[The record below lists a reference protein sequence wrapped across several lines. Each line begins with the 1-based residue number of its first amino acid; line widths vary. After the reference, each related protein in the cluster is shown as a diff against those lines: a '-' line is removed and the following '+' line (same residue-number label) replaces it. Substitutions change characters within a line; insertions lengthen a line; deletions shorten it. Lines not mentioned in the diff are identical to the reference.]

1 MKEWF
6 DIKELVCPHVYDRHG
21 ESAWRLFDP
30 RIIEVMAWLRRTIN
44 KRIYVNMPSLGLT
57 QRGLRCNLCS
67 LVKAKTEAGILYVSP
82 HLLAAGFDFDVEGM
96 TAEEVRQ
103 WLVQYKEELPYP
115 IRLEQDVN
123 WVHCDVLT
131 NSKEKIIF
139 FPAT

>member
-1 MKEWF
+1 
-6 DIKELVCPHVYDRHG
+6 
-21 ESAWRLFDP
+21 
-30 RIIEVMAWLRRTIN
+30 
-44 KRIYVNMPSLGLT
+44 MPSLGLT

-103 WLVQYKEELPYP
+103 WLVQHKEELPYP
-115 IRLEQDVN
+115 IRIEQDVN
-123 WVHCDVLT
+123 WVHLDVLT